1 MEFFLTAQLVQNINS
16 GNSQLAN
23 QVAIEKKNEV
33 SSWFTLNSSTTKTK
47 QFIGGVAAASLAC
60 TTNKSLSFLAKY
72 FKFILNEDCF
82 FWNDFHDTMQK
93 GTGFVMSQL
102 EAWKIMAPTAIIF
115 GGIGEEL
122 IFRGVMQDLLL
133 TKLLGK
139 AIKKVSSNN
148 ASWVDTKTA
157 KIFRIAITSALFAG
171 MHLITNTEEAPL
183 GIKYQA
189 FNALAMGFILGA
201 IKESRLGLIG
211 SIGCHMMHNAISSG
225 QIYFQCVS
233 NET

>member
-1 MEFFLTAQLVQNINS
+1 MSSQVIQNVSIPTT
-16 GNSQLAN
+16 LKWPTDK
-23 QVAIEKKNEV
+23 IENKNEV
-33 SSWFTLNSSTTKTK
+33 SSWFSLNSITTKTK
-47 QFIGGVAAASLAC
+47 QFIGGVAAASVTAS
-60 TTNKSLSFLAKY
+60 TDYSLESLAKY
-72 FKFILNEDCF
+72 FKFIPQNPCF
-82 FWNDFHDTMQK
+82 FWNDYRDNMQK

-102 EAWKIMAPTAIIF
+102 DAWKIMAPTAVIA

-122 IFRGVMQDLLL
+122 VFRGVVQDVLL

-139 AIKKVSSNN
+139 AIKKVSPNN

-157 KIFRIAITSALFAG
+157 KVFRIAITSALFAAG
-171 MHLITNTEEAPL
+171 HLITNTDEIPL

-225 QIYFQCVS
+225 QIYLQCVS
-233 NET
+233 NES